1 MEGNM
6 FCYQCQEAAKGT
18 GCVLRGVCGK
28 KDTTARYMDLLLFV
42 VRGVSVAAD
51 TLRTKGYEVEAG
63 TNEFVTDALFSTITN
78 ANFDDESILARVRK
92 GLELRD
98 HLKARA
104 VKAGI
109 VLPEADELTWN
120 GKEEEY
126 LSKSASVGVL
136 REPNEDLR
144 SLKELL
150 MYGLKGMA
158 AYHEHAMRLGF
169 ADEAIHAFMQSA
181 LARITTQTM
190 GADELVALV
199 LEAGQHGVQEWPCW
213 TVPTPPATG
222 IRN

>member
-42 VRGVSVAAD
+42 VRGVSVATD

-98 HLKARA
+98 RLKVRA
-104 VKAGI
+104 VEAGI

-150 MYGLKGMA
+150 MYAEGNGSLPRTCHASGICRRGHSCLYA
-158 AYHEHAMRLGF
+158 IGFGAYHHTDNG
-169 ADEAIHAFMQSA
+169 S
-181 LARITTQTM
+181 
-190 GADELVALV
+190 G
-199 LEAGQHGVQEWPCW
+199 
-213 TVPTPPATG
+213 
-222 IRN
+222 

>member
-1 MEGNM
+1 ME
-6 FCYQCQEAAKGT
+6 
-18 GCVLRGVCGK
+18 
-28 KDTTARYMDLLLFV
+28 AR
-42 VRGVSVAAD
+42 S
-51 TLRTKGYEVEAG
+51 
-63 TNEFVTDALFSTITN
+63 
-78 ANFDDESILARVRK
+78 
-92 GLELRD
+92 
-98 HLKARA
+98 
-104 VKAGI
+104 

-126 LSKSASVGVL
+126 LSKSASGGVL

-190 GADELVALV
+190 GADELVAQE
-199 LEAGQHGVQEWPCW
+199 LE
-213 TVPTPPATG
+213 TG
-222 IRN
+222 KLGEKVMN

>member
-1 MEGNM
+1 M
-6 FCYQCQEAAKGT
+6 
-18 GCVLRGVCGK
+18 CV
-28 KDTTARYMDLLLFV
+28 ARSVWKERYHRTLHGFVAFV

-51 TLRTKGYEVEAG
+51 ALRTKEYEVEAG

-98 HLKARA
+98 RLKACA
-104 VKAGI
+104 VEAGI

-126 LSKSASVGVL
+126 LSKSGFRRSVE
-136 REPNEDLR
+136 RTERDLR

-158 AYHEHAMRLGF
+158 NLPRTCHASGICRRGHSCLYAIGFGAYYHTNNG
-169 ADEAIHAFMQSA
+169 S
-181 LARITTQTM
+181 
-190 GADELVALV
+190 G
-199 LEAGQHGVQEWPCW
+199 
-213 TVPTPPATG
+213 
-222 IRN
+222 

>member
-51 TLRTKGYEVEAG
+51 ALRAKEYEVEAG

-98 HLKARA
+98 RLKACA
-104 VKAGI
+104 VEAGI

-136 REPNEDLR
+136 REPNEDA
-144 SLKELL
+144 SLVERTADVRTEGNGSLPRTCHASGICRRGHSCL
-150 MYGLKGMA
+150 YAIGFG
-158 AYHEHAMRLGF
+158 AYYHTNNG
-169 ADEAIHAFMQSA
+169 S
-181 LARITTQTM
+181 
-190 GADELVALV
+190 G
-199 LEAGQHGVQEWPCW
+199 
-213 TVPTPPATG
+213 
-222 IRN
+222 

>member
-42 VRGVSVAAD
+42 VRGVSVATD

-98 HLKARA
+98 RLKVRA
-104 VKAGI
+104 VEAGI

-136 REPNEDLR
+136 REQNEDLP
-144 SLKELL
+144 SLKEML
-150 MYGLKGMA
+150 MYPEANGSLPRTCHASGICRRGHSCLYA
-158 AYHEHAMRLGF
+158 IGFGAYHHTDNG
-169 ADEAIHAFMQSA
+169 S
-181 LARITTQTM
+181 
-190 GADELVALV
+190 G
-199 LEAGQHGVQEWPCW
+199 
-213 TVPTPPATG
+213 
-222 IRN
+222 

>member
-51 TLRTKGYEVEAG
+51 ALRTKEYEVEAG

-126 LSKSASVGVL
+126 LAKSASVGVL
-136 REPNEDLR
+136 VKCR
-144 SLKELL
+144 SMNMSVKS
-150 MYGLKGMA
+150 
-158 AYHEHAMRLGF
+158 R
-169 ADEAIHAFMQSA
+169 
-181 LARITTQTM
+181 
-190 GADELVALV
+190 
-199 LEAGQHGVQEWPCW
+199 
-213 TVPTPPATG
+213 
-222 IRN
+222 